1 MSVSAAHAALP
12 DVRGAYRRGADL
24 SRTTWFGTGGRADV
38 LFRPA
43 DEDDLAQFMAARPAG
58 LAVTVL
64 GVGSNVLVRD
74 RGIAGVTVR
83 LGRAFTGIAVEGDEV
98 HAGAAALDGHVA
110 RQAAAAGLAGLE
122 FLAGVPGTLGGAIA
136 MNAGAYGREIADVLV
151 RVRAVAP
158 DGTVRDLGAGELGH
172 GYRHC
177 ERAAE
182 WIFTSC
188 VLRGQA
194 GERSAIEARIRK
206 IQERRAL
213 TQPMRERTGG
223 STFRNPP
230 PPQARA
236 WELIDRAGC
245 RGLRRGGAMVS
256 DKHCNFLVN
265 TGAASARDLET
276 LAEDVRR
283 RVWMS
288 EGVCLQWE
296 IRCLGRLPGDAP

>member
-1 MSVSAAHAALP
+1 MSAVAAHAALP
-12 DVRGAYRRGADL
+12 DVRGTYRQCADL

-43 DEDDLAQFMAARPAG
+43 DEDDLVQFMATRPTG

-74 RGIAGVTVR
+74 HGIAGVTIR
-83 LGRAFTGIAVEGDEV
+83 LGRGFTGITVEGLEV
-98 HAGAAALDGHVA
+98 QAGAAALDGHVA
-110 RQAAAAGLAGLE
+110 RQAAAAGISGLE
-122 FLAGVPGTLGGAIA
+122 FLAGVPGTIGGAIA
-136 MNAGAYGREIADVLV
+136 MNAGAYGCEIADVLV

-158 DGTVRDLGAGELGH
+158 DGTVHDLPADHLGH

-177 ERAAE
+177 ALAGE

-188 VLRGQA
+188 VLRGEP
-194 GERSAIEARIRK
+194 GTKPAIEARIRE
-206 IQERRAL
+206 IQDRRAL
-213 TQPMRERTGG
+213 TQPTKERTGG

-256 DKHCNFLVN
+256 EKHCNFLVN
-265 TGAASARDLET
+265 TGAASATDLET

-283 RVWMS
+283 RVWTS
-288 EGVCLQWE
+288 QGVCLEWE
-296 IRCLGRLPGDAP
+296 IRCLGRLPGEAP

>member
-1 MSVSAAHAALP
+1 MSSSV
-12 DVRGAYRRGADL
+12 
-24 SRTTWFGTGGRADV
+24 
-38 LFRPA
+38 PA
-43 DEDDLAQFMAARPAG
+43 DEDDLVRFMGTRPEG
-58 LAVTVL
+58 LPVTVL

-74 RGIAGVTVR
+74 HGIAGVTIR
-83 LGRAFTGIAVEGDEV
+83 LGRGFTGITVDGPEV

-151 RVRAVAP
+151 RVRAVAR
-158 DGTVRDLGAGELGH
+158 DGAVHDLDADELGH

-177 ERAAE
+177 ELAGE

-188 VLRGQA
+188 VLRGEPGA
-194 GERSAIEARIRK
+194 KPEIEARIRE
-206 IQERRAL
+206 IQDRRAL
-213 TQPMRERTGG
+213 TQPTKERTGG

-245 RGLRRGGAMVS
+245 RGLRRGGAMGVGKALQLPRQHRRSIGGGSRDPGRGRAPARLGISGRVS
-256 DKHCNFLVN
+256 RMGNPVSRAFSRRSVMIGERGVFRTRC
-265 TGAASARDLET
+265 G
-276 LAEDVRR
+276 DVR
-283 RVWMS
+283 
-288 EGVCLQWE
+288 
-296 IRCLGRLPGDAP
+296 

>member
-1 MSVSAAHAALP
+1 MSASATHAALP
-12 DVRGAYRRGADL
+12 DVRGIYRRGADL

-43 DEDDLAQFMAARPAG
+43 DEGDLVQFMAARPAG

-83 LGRAFTGIAVEGDEV
+83 LGRGFTGIAVEGNEV
-98 HAGAAALDGHVA
+98 HAGAAVLDGQVA
-110 RQAAAAGLAGLE
+110 RQAAAAGLGGLE

-151 RVRAVAP
+151 RVRAVAL
-158 DGTVRDLGAGELGH
+158 DGSVLDLGADELGH

-177 ERAAE
+177 ERAGK
-182 WIFTSC
+182 WTFTSC
-188 VLRGQA
+188 VLRGHA
-194 GERSAIEARIRK
+194 GEKSRIEARIRD

-213 TQPMRERTGG
+213 TQPTTQRTGG

-230 PPQARA
+230 PPQPRA

-265 TGAASARDLET
+265 TGGASARDLET

-283 RVWMS
+283 RVWQS
-288 EGVCLQWE
+288 QGVRLEWE
-296 IRCLGRLPGDAP
+296 IRCLGRLPEDAS